1 VAIIATIAL
10 AALAAACDFGTPT
23 WEPSFGSGAPIHLVG
38 QNVGPTQP
46 LAPGAPIELFFD
58 RLLLPSTVTRQSFV
72 LTDLNGNSYDV
83 TSIVYDPVARSVT
96 LRTMLAPL
104 PACQN
109 FRVYLLT
116 PAEGQ
121 GVGGLQSIDGAT
133 LDPKTPPFLEFA
145 VSGTCATGGGG
156 GGDGGAEGGAGDAG
170 VEAGTDAGA
179 GASEAGSDAGSDLF
193 PTIDFCAT
201 VLPIFRS
208 SCSNE
213 ACHGGSTPAAG
224 LRLDTSQGVI
234 DTAINRVSIESNQG
248 SRSAAQPPSALFG
261 LDMPIVD
268 STGSQGNPANSWL
281 VYKLMLATPPSSTP
295 AVDFHTQPWSDL
307 STTERAT
314 LGNYVTGSEMPFPW
328 MPGSASGTVLG
339 PLSLDQIEQIS
350 FWIQQGAAVPPCA
363 P

>member
-1 VAIIATIAL
+1 VSL

-23 WEPSFGSGAPIHLVG
+23 WESRFGSGAPIHLVG
-38 QNVGPTQP
+38 QNIGPNQP

-72 LTDLNGNSYDV
+72 LTDLSGNSYDV
-83 TSIVYDPVARSVT
+83 TSIVYDPVARAVT

-104 PACQN
+104 PACQS

-121 GVGGLQSIDGAT
+121 GVGGLQAIDGAT
-133 LDPKTPPFLEFA
+133 LDPSTPQFIEFP
-145 VSGTCATGGGG
+145 VSGTCATGGGEG
-156 GGDGGAEGGAGDAG
+156 GTEGGADAG
-170 VEAGTDAGA
+170 VESGTDAGA
-179 GASEAGSDAGSDLF
+179 RSGEAGSDAGASEGGAGSNLF

-201 VLPIFRS
+201 VLPIFHN
-208 SCSNE
+208 SCTNE
-213 ACHGGSTPAAG
+213 ACHGGSLPAAG
-224 LRLDTSQGVI
+224 LRLDSSQAVI

-281 VYKLMLATPPSSTP
+281 VYKLMLATPPSSMP
-295 AVDFHTQPWSDL
+295 AVDFHSEPWSDIG
-307 STTERAT
+307 STERAT
-314 LGNYVTGSEMPFPW
+314 LGNYVIGSEMPFPW
-328 MPGSASGTVLG
+328 MPGTAVGTVLG
-339 PLSLDQIEQIS
+339 PLSLDEIEQIS

>member
-1 VAIIATIAL
+1 M
-10 AALAAACDFGTPT
+10 
-23 WEPSFGSGAPIHLVG
+23 
-38 QNVGPTQP
+38 
-46 LAPGAPIELFFD
+46 
-58 RLLLPSTVTRQSFV
+58 TRQTFV
-72 LTDLNGNSYDV
+72 LTDLTGNSYDI
-83 TSIVYDPVARSVT
+83 TSIAYDPVARSVT

-121 GVGGLQSIDGAT
+121 GIGGLQAIDGAT
-133 LDPKTPPFLEFA
+133 LDPKTPQFLEFP
-145 VSGTCATGGGG
+145 VSGTCATGGGDGG
-156 GGDGGAEGGAGDAG
+156 GGDGGGAEAGSADAS
-170 VEAGTDAGA
+170 VEAGAA
-179 GASEAGSDAGSDLF
+179 PGSQPF

-201 VLPIFRS
+201 VLPIFHS
-208 SCSNE
+208 ACSNE
-213 ACHGGSTPAAG
+213 ACHGGSLPAAG
-224 LRLDTSQGVI
+224 LRLDTPQAVL

-248 SRSAAQPPSALFG
+248 SRSAAEPPSTLFG

-268 STGSQGNPANSWL
+268 STGSEGSAADSWL
-281 VYKLMLATPPSSTP
+281 VYKLMLATPPSSSP
-295 AVDFHTQPWSDL
+295 SVDFHTQPWTDL
-307 STTERAT
+307 SSSERAT

-350 FWIQQGAAVPPCA
+350 FWIQEGAPVPPCA